1 MQLLGFCALL
11 AHPHSAVVAGVIK
24 TSPVSPGPQLCGYQ
38 ALSPVSELNLVLI
51 LMEKVS
57 SAAGNGWIFPRLPD
71 STLTPAHWFSSYLLT
86 SAEYLVHQKC
96 C

>member
-1 MQLLGFCALL
+1 MQLPGCCALL
-11 AHPHSAVVAGVIK
+11 AHPHSAQVSGVTK
-24 TSPVSPGPQLCGYQ
+24 THPVSPAPQLCHHQ

-57 SAAGNGWIFPRLPD
+57 SAAGNGWIFPGC
-71 STLTPAHWFSSYLLT
+71 TLTPAHWFSSHLLT
-86 SAEYLVHQKC
+86 PAEYLVHQKC